1 MNQHSDCH
9 NTFQLIELFQ
19 ESVWSNHHYGYDP
32 EIIHRYPTRRL
43 IVEDNQLI
51 EEEGESHV

>member
-1 MNQHSDCH
+1 MVTH
-9 NTFQLIELFQ
+9 
-19 ESVWSNHHYGYDP
+19 DP

-51 EEEGESHV
+51 EKEGESNV

>member
-1 MNQHSDCH
+1 MVTH
-9 NTFQLIELFQ
+9 
-19 ESVWSNHHYGYDP
+19 DP
-32 EIIHRYPTRRL
+32 EIIHRYPRRL